1 MVLRPRIAARPPRE
15 KFEKLKSATAI
26 APLLRDEPP
35 LQTRKRKR
43 KFALKRKVRGRS
55 VGIGHNGGPPLA
67 PLRERLL
74 AADDDAVLSF
84 REWCAL
90 NGFGERTGRRI
101 LAAPGGPTVT
111 QLTDKRIGIS
121 RRANR
126 ARLESRAR
134 GGE

>member
-1 MVLRPRIAARPPRE
+1 MCTVPPQIAARPPRE
-15 KFEKLKSATAI
+15 KFETTTAI

-35 LQTRKRKR
+35 LQAKKRKR
-43 KFALKRKVRGRS
+43 KFARKRKVRGRS

-67 PLRERLL
+67 PLRELLL
-74 AADDDAVLSF
+74 ATDDDAVLTF
-84 REWCAL
+84 KEWCAL

-101 LAAPGGPTVT
+101 LAAPGRPTVT

-126 ARLESRAR
+126 AWLESRAR
-134 GGE
+134 SAE